1 MARKAEQ
8 LKTELVEKAVAL
20 AQKRL
25 DGPRAEAA
33 ARFIREFY
41 ANVSPDDLVGA
52 EVENLYGAALS
63 LWNHGQKRLPG
74 QAKVRVFNPRLDEH
88 GWRSAHTVVEIVNDD
103 MPFLVDSVTAE
114 LDRDDLT
121 VHLVIHPV
129 IEVARDAQG
138 LIVETGPTHDESFMQ
153 IRMNEQRDPHRLDR
167 IRRDLERV
175 LADVRAAVTDWR
187 AMRAKVEEA
196 LPSSR
201 NCRRLCRPRRSP
213 RRATSSP
220 GSTTTI
226 SPSSATASTIS
237 SARSDQA
244 RTSILPGSGLGILRD
259 DSVSVFDELRNFERL
274 PPEVRYFLHQSRL
287 LMITKANRRAT
298 VHRPVQMDTI
308 GVKNFDADGKVIGE
322 RLFVG
327 LFTSARL

>member
-20 AQKRL
+20 ALKRL

-52 EVENLYGAALS
+52 EVENLYCAALS

-74 QAKVRVFNPRLDEH
+74 QAKVRVFNPRVDEH
-88 GWRSAHTVVEIVNDD
+88 GWYSAHTVVEIVNDD

-114 LDRDDLT
+114 LGRDDLT

-129 IEVARDAQG
+129 IEVARDPQG

-153 IRMNEQRDPHRLDR
+153 IRTNEQRDPHRLDR

-187 AMRAKVEEA
+187 AMRGKVEEA
-196 LPSSR
+196 LLELEKLPPP
-201 NCRRLCRPRRSP
+201 LP
-213 RRATSSP
+213 AEE
-220 GSTTTI
+220 I
-226 SPSSATASTIS
+226 HEASEFLAWMGADNFTFLGY
-237 SARSDQA
+237 RDYDFLGEDDQA
-244 RTSILPGSGLGILRD
+244 RTSILPGTGLGILRD
-259 DSVSVFDELRNFERL
+259 DSVSVFDQLRNTERL
-274 PPEVRYFLHQSRL
+274 PPDVRYFLHQSRL
-287 LMITKANRRAT
+287 LMVTKANRKAT
-298 VHRPVQMDTI
+298 VHRPVRWTRW
-308 GVKNFDADGKVIGE
+308 G
-322 RLFVG
+322 
-327 LFTSARL
+327 